1 MTQASS
7 SWRQLINRLPE
18 IKTGSPKQHTL
29 KRFSEPGG
37 IFGFLTIFVAMLFWN
52 WKLLLA
58 LAVGIGV
65 MILAYSIPK
74 WNWQLSW
81 LKIYRFLN
89 STNIRLALAV
99 FSGGIATLITY
110 MTAAIWVDSPSHWIA
125 IGTIVQGLGTLL
137 TLILL
142 VWQIFSLQRNRE
154 EEDLDQLLNNL
165 TETDTLKRL
174 ITVRQLTK
182 FITRKQVD
190 TSVKQEVIEC
200 LQLLLSQEKE
210 TVIREAA
217 LNSLQS
223 LEGLQVLL
231 SGSAKPFVPI
241 SAKVKEF
248 NTSPEK
254 VEQY

>member
-1 MTQASS
+1 MAQASS

-18 IKTGSPKQHTL
+18 IKIGSPKRQTL
-29 KRFSEPGG
+29 QRISEPGS
-37 IFGFLTIFVAMLFWN
+37 ILAFITIFVAMLFWN

-58 LAVGIGV
+58 LTIGIGV
-65 MILAYSIPK
+65 MILAYSIPR

-81 LKIYRFLN
+81 LQTQRFLN

-99 FSGGIATLITY
+99 ASGGIATFITY

-125 IGTIVQGLGTLL
+125 TGMIVQGLGTLL

-142 VWQIFSLQRNRE
+142 VWQIFSLQANQEQDR
-154 EEDLDQLLNNL
+154 LDQLLKNL
-165 TETDTLKRL
+165 IETDPLKRL
-174 ITVRQLTK
+174 IAVRQLTK

-190 TSVKQEVIEC
+190 TSVKSEVIQC

-231 SGSAKPFVPI
+231 SSNAKPFVPV
-241 SAKVKEF
+241 SAKVKQEIIHH
-248 NTSPEK
+248 S
-254 VEQY
+254 